1 MDITDIKQVKV
12 QVKNMAD
19 KYARGSKPSMLFSIV
34 LYFIFAFTST
44 AAFAFST
51 GGCEGDCKK
60 CHSLSNQEVK
70 EILGKLNNS
79 HAKILSI
86 QLSPLKSLW
95 EVTIDDKGKKGI
107 FYIDFS
113 KKFLVPGPV
122 NIIEIS
128 TKANKSA
135 ETIEKIKEKKKV
147 KTSGIPIGNAL
158 AFGNVKARKK
168 VIVFTDPD

>member
-1 MDITDIKQVKV
+1 MDITNIKQVKAQV
-12 QVKNMAD
+12 KVKNMAY

-34 LYFIFAFTST
+34 LYFIFASTS
-44 AAFAFST
+44 AYSFST
-51 GGCEGDCKK
+51 GGCEGDCNK
-60 CHSLSNQEVK
+60 CHSLSKQEVK
-70 EILGKLNNS
+70 DILGKLNSPSSKVVN
-79 HAKILSI
+79 I

-95 EVTIDDKGKKGI
+95 EVTVEDKGKKGI

-113 KKFLVPGPV
+113 KKFLVPGPI

-135 ETIEKIKEKKKV
+135 ESMERIKETKKV
-147 KTSGIPIGNAL
+147 DVSRVPLKNAL
-158 AFGNVKARKK
+158 AFGNPKARKK